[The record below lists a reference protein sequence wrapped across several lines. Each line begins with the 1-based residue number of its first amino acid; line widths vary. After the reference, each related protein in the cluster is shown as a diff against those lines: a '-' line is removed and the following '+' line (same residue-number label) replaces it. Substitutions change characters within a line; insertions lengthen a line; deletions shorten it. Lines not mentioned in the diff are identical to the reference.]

1 MKGEIKLNSDI
12 DSLNKQC
19 SGRLHEPDGISGQF
33 LLKRITRE
41 NSGDFSLPF
50 PGMVRLDYIVRGKPA
65 VTAGGRGIGLEKGS
79 LLAAS
84 PGTECVLSAKDGRD
98 FELLQIAFLPTFLN
112 SGDCTDTY
120 LAPFLAGCSHSW
132 KGETCGGERQYEL
145 EELLREISGEYRAHR
160 EGCRLTIRA
169 DLVRL
174 LVYFR
179 RLLEKGREH
188 TAVPGTPKE
197 SVLCS
202 LRYIRNHFTEQ
213 ISLDQMAR
221 MVMLS
226 PSYYSHLFK
235 LATKKTFVEY
245 INLLRIQKAM
255 DLLRDTDG
263 LIVDICY
270 ECGFQSVNHF
280 NRMFKSLVGTS
291 PREYRKR
298 KRNVLVA
305 VC

>member
-1 MKGEIKLNSDI
+1 MLKKITGES
-12 DSLNKQC
+12 
-19 SGRLHEPDGISGQF
+19 
-33 LLKRITRE
+33 
-41 NSGDFSLPF
+41 SGDFSLVPHD
-50 PGMVRLDYIVRGKPA
+50 MAQVDYVVRGSLKI
-65 VTAGGRGIGLEKGS
+65 TAGGRETTLEKGAV
-79 LLAAS
+79 LTAA
-84 PGTECVLSAKDGRD
+84 PGTDCAFSAGEG
-98 FELLQIAFLPTFLN
+98 FELLQIAFLPEFL
-112 SGDCTDTY
+112 SGEDGIDIY
-120 LAPFLAGCSHSW
+120 LAPLVSGQSRFWQGN
-132 KGETCGGERQYEL
+132 TRGGERQYEL
-145 EELLREISGEYRAHR
+145 EELLQELSGEYHAKR

-174 LVYFR
+174 LVYCR
-179 RLLEKGREH
+179 RLRDRNRERER
-188 TAVPGTPKE
+188 ARGPASGTPKE

-202 LRYIRNHFTEQ
+202 LRYIRSHFTEQ

-235 LATKKTFVEY
+235 MATRKTFVEY
-245 INLLRIQKAM
+245 INLLRIRKATG
-255 DLLRDTDG
+255 LLRNTDG

-291 PREYRKR
+291 PREYRKLQ
-298 KRNVLVA
+298 RNVLVA